1 MKILIVSDEECPAL
15 WDYYLPGRLA
25 DYDLILSCGDLKAK
39 YLSFLVTMARCP
51 LLYVHGNHDTDYVK
65 DPPLGCDCLDDQI
78 VTFNGIRILGL
89 GGCRQYHP
97 GAHQYTEKQM
107 RRRIRRLRFMLWRT
121 KGVDI
126 VVTHAPPEGLGDAED
141 PAHKG
146 FAALRELL
154 DKYHPQYLLHGHVHL
169 RYGHDQT
176 RVREYEGT
184 QIINTSE
191 RYVLEIPEGEF
202 PEKHRNQVI
211 WKTRYRDPY
220 DDD

>member
-121 KGVDI
+121 KGVDL
-126 VVTHAPPEGLGDAED
+126 VVTHAPPEGLGDADD

-220 DDD
+220 LED

>member
-107 RRRIRRLRFMLWRT
+107 RRRIRRLRFLLWRT

-211 WKTRYRDPY
+211 WKTRYKDPY
-220 DDD
+220 PED

>member
-107 RRRIRRLRFMLWRT
+107 RRRIRRLRFLLWRT

-154 DKYHPQYLLHGHVHL
+154 DKYHPQYLLHGHVLL